1 MDQLPSGEG
10 EHGRD
15 GDGDG
20 DGDTDAILTRLVVL
34 MIISEL
40 QAGCDRRARNF
51 TSDIKDSEIYT
62 ELLCQVMMM
71 RMMMRDIKDSKMIL
85 PRSAQSWS
93 IADT

>member
-62 ELLCQVMMM
+62 EMLYQVLML
-71 RMMMRDIKDSKMIL
+71 IL
-85 PRSAQSWS
+85 NARHS
-93 IADT
+93 IHT

>member
-10 EHGRD
+10 EHGHDGD

-20 DGDTDAILTRLVVL
+20 DGDTDAILTWLVVL

-51 TSDIKDSEIYT
+51 TSDIKDTKIYT
-62 ELLCQVMMM
+62 ELLYQVLML
-71 RMMMRDIKDSKMIL
+71 IL
-85 PRSAQSWS
+85 NARHS
-93 IADT
+93 IHT